1 MKGKFKSWFIV
12 KRLQKMCRYMDR
24 HGIQVQDFIVG
35 YDCQIRSFYARS
47 TADYKVGYNR
57 GNQ

>member
-1 MKGKFKSWFIV
+1 
-12 KRLQKMCRYMDR
+12 MDR